1 MNVLLDSSEVA
12 LFLASH
18 TDGEETFAWI
28 LKLEPYSGPP
38 PPSMPRNSKAGGKKS
53 KRVNS
58 KNSRSSLR
66 ENESS
71 SSSSSSSSTSSSSL
85 PSYYHPFA
93 KRPWFK
99 RRPTSEIQKIRAS
112 KILMRLRVVPAF
124 FIHADGAVDND
135 GYLLSYGLYNFNLRG
150 ENEETECTPV
160 V

>member
-1 MNVLLDSSEVA
+1 MNVLLHSSEVA

-38 PPSMPRNSKAGGKKS
+38 PPPMPRNSKAGGKKS

-58 KNSRSSLR
+58 KTSRSSLS

-71 SSSSSSSSTSSSSL
+71 SSSSSSSNSSSSL
-85 PSYYHPFA
+85 PSCYHPFA
-93 KRPWFK
+93 KLPWFK
-99 RRPTSEIQKIRAS
+99 RRPTSEIKKIRAS

-124 FIHADGAVDND
+124 FIHEDGAVDND
-135 GYLLSYGLYNFNLRG
+135 GYLLSHGLYNFDLRG